1 MKYAHGFF
9 HFSSCGHIYVSLGLG
24 ELIASTIS
32 DSRNDRQCNYIFCR
46 LYFLCHLKTSQYIN
60 GESQFPASNG
70 RVNVMSPGDGKI
82 AWQYT
87 LDKRHHS
94 TVSLQCHRQEARCP
108 VIHRMSTAQ
117 SNNQIWSNDY
127 HPLLC
132 FSYILKENWVID
144 LAIYTMVVLLDFA
157 LLFNISE
164 NSEIVKTKWLLASQ
178 KLMPGGTKPLLEP
191 ILTSIH

>member
-9 HFSSCGHIYVSLGLG
+9 HFSSCGHIYVPLGLG
-24 ELIASTIS
+24 ELTVGIIRNSI
-32 DSRNDRQCNYIFCR
+32 NDRQCNYIFMSPQ
-46 LYFLCHLKTSQYIN
+46 TSQYVN
-60 GESQFPASNG
+60 GERQFPASNG
-70 RVNVMSPGDGKI
+70 RVSVMSPGDGKI

-108 VIHRMSTAQ
+108 VTHRMSTAQ

-144 LAIYTMVVLLDFA
+144 LAIYTMVILLDFA

-164 NSEIVKTKWLLASQ
+164 KLWNS
-178 KLMPGGTKPLLEP
+178 
-191 ILTSIH
+191 